1 MKKQEKIG
9 LDFVIDKLT
18 NSIENVNS
26 GDSFPTE
33 VSILTQ
39 IELKSITKKTV
50 GNLIGRRKLKFQN
63 EIYLNLQLLITQ
75 TLYKE

>member
-33 VSILTQ
+33 VSLLTQ